1 MRKLTVKRFAHLQEL
16 EAHEIGRPHF
26 RIHNPL
32 VAGLG
37 DYRAEPVWDVYLIG
51 ASTPCIGETL
61 FLVPQNVPYT
71 IPGGSGFTKTKQST
85 SMQKSAELPS
95 PERYLLRSIAI
106 YLANNMNQN
115 DVNQFCSQTYC
126 SLFVGSS
133 GKSFF
138 QVPLVGK
145 LPAGGGAWAQQA
157 FTAGS
162 GLGNLIAG
170 TVGNGLPTEAG
181 GGYPLTANGVNGTN
195 PDKSD
200 DFPQIDGILI
210 PQNQT
215 FGFIV
220 DPTLAAHVAAAGF
233 TTAANA
239 NVYAAGV
246 GVIAFVLFEGT
257 HVVGVY

>member
-1 MRKLTVKRFAHLQEL
+1 MRKLTAKRYAHLQEL

-26 RIHNPL
+26 RMHNPL
-32 VAGLG
+32 VQGLG
-37 DYRAEPVWDVYLIG
+37 DYRVEPIWDIYLI
-51 ASTPCIGETL
+51 AAATACIKEIL
-61 FLVPQNVPYT
+61 FSVPQNTPYT
-71 IPGGSGFTKTKQST
+71 IPGGSGFTKTVQST
-85 SMQKSAELPS
+85 SMQKSAELPA
-95 PERYLLRSIAI
+95 PERYLLRAVCV

-157 FTAGS
+157 FTAGA

-170 TVGNGLPTEAG
+170 TVGNGLPSEVG
-181 GGYPLTANGVNGTN
+181 GGYPLTGNGVTDANN
-195 PDKSD
+195 PDAN
-200 DFPQIDGILI
+200 FPQVDGILI

-220 DPTLAAHVAAAGF
+220 DPTLAAHVSAAGF
-233 TTAANA
+233 TTAAATNT
-239 NVYAAGV
+239 YAAGV
-246 GVIAFVLFEGT
+246 GVIAWVLFEGT
-257 HVVGVY
+257 HVVAVN